1 MEAWLDGEFV
11 DWQEVKVSP
20 LSHAFSRGV
29 AIFEVA
35 LVCSTERG
43 PSVFLHQD
51 HLERFYNSARL
62 MHMDLAQS
70 PQELGRAILETARR
84 NRVSDGLLKYYAYFT
99 GQEMSPLPKA
109 DHPSVVIYGGSNEQ
123 MGFDPVKASA
133 PKAAGLAPY
142 RKLHCESVPIKAKVT
157 GYYVGAYLASLEL
170 TQQGIDVPIFL
181 DAEGFVTEGGVQN
194 HFFVRG
200 GEIITPPLKRVL
212 AGTTRRV
219 VIEACREQ
227 GLTVREEDLRAEDL
241 AEMEEGFC
249 CGSISRIS
257 PFKSLEG
264 RELSPCPGPVT
275 RRVLEI
281 MDQVYRC
288 ARPEYTRY
296 HTLV

>member
-1 MEAWLDGEFV
+1 MEAWLDGKFV

-35 LVCSTERG
+35 LICDTERG
-43 PSVFLHQD
+43 PSIFLHED
-51 HLERFYNSARL
+51 HLERFHNSARL
-62 MHMDLAQS
+62 MHMTLAQS
-70 PQELGRAILETARR
+70 PGELDRAIVETVRR
-84 NRVSDGLLKYYAYFT
+84 NRVRDGILKYYAYFT

-109 DHPSVVIYGGSNEQ
+109 AHPSLVIYSGGYRQ
-123 MGFDPVKASA
+123 MGFDPVKAAS

-170 TQQGIDVPIFL
+170 TQRGIDVPIFL

-200 GEIITPPLKRVL
+200 GEIITPPLERVL

-227 GLTVREEDLRAEDL
+227 GLTVREQDLRAQDL

-264 RELSPCPGPVT
+264 RKLAPCPGPVT
-275 RRVLEI
+275 RKVLEI

-288 ARPEYTRY
+288 ARPEYARY
-296 HTLV
+296 HRFL